1 MNELPKVFENAKA
14 GDFVFTTR
22 NGWSVIT
29 AIIDNP
35 REVYPV
41 EIYGSDE
48 CTLDGR
54 YSTEEKAPS
63 AWPADKVPQYYLDLF
78 PRPKK
83 KVKKVIERQIN
94 IYKTNVGET
103 HINKATADR
112 LASYDCIEC
121 VKLTGEYEVEE

>member
-63 AWPADKVPQYYLDLF
+63 AWPAGKVPQYYLDLF

-83 KVKKVIERQIN
+83 KVKKVIERL
-94 IYKTNVGET
+94 Y
-103 HINKATADR
+103 
-112 LASYDCIEC
+112 
-121 VKLTGEYEVEE
+121 